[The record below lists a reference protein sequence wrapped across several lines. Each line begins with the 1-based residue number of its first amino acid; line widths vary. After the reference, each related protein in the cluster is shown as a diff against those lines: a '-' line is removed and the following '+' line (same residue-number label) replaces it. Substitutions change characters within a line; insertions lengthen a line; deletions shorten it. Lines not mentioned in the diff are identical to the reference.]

1 MSKITDFC
9 LYLCVEQKTKKMFVE
24 DEWNIIEREFDADRQ
39 MIAESIFSIGN
50 GHMGQRAN
58 FEEAYSGKTLQGN
71 YIGGVFFPDKTRVGW
86 WKNGYPD
93 YFAKVINAP
102 NWNGIHTWV
111 NGQLLDLAKVK
122 IRSFERVLNMKEGTL
137 SKQCEVEMP
146 DKTRVRITSQRFVS
160 MVSVEVGA
168 IRYTIE
174 TLNKNCELTIKS
186 FIQSKVFNQDSNYN
200 ECFWESVSHKN
211 AKGRVV
217 AVDKTKQNP
226 FGVPQYSL
234 ATAIKNDF
242 SAQVST
248 THKTEDLQLSEIAT
262 LQLKKGESI
271 TLTKYAA
278 QVSTLNYEEKSLEK
292 IALQRV
298 EAAEKEGYERL
309 LKAHKKAWAEKWKLS
324 DIVIKGDVKAQQG
337 IRFNIFQLQQT
348 YTGDDSR
355 LNIGPKGF
363 TGEKYGGVTYWDT
376 EAFCFPFYLSTS
388 PETVSR
394 NLLLYRYKQLPRAIK
409 NGEKL
414 GFTHGA
420 ALYPMVTMTGDECH
434 NEWEIT
440 FEEIHRNGAI
450 AHAIYDYV
458 TYTGDKA
465 YLVEYGLEVLI
476 GISRFWAQ
484 RVILSPIK
492 RKYMILG
499 VTGPN
504 EYENNVNNNWY
515 TNYFAQWC
523 LRYTL
528 ETISWVKRVAMEQY
542 QEMAKRISFEEM
554 EVLRW
559 SDIVQNMYLPTDEK
573 YGIILQQDG
582 YLDKEAVTVADLP
595 ADQRPINQHWSWDRI
610 LRSPYIKQADVVQG
624 LYFFESD
631 FEMDTIRRNFDFYEA
646 RCVHESSLS
655 PCIHSVVASKIG
667 NGEKA
672 YELYLRTARL
682 DLDDYNKEAQ
692 DGLHITSMSGS
703 WLAIVKGFAGMRV
716 QPNYISF
723 EPYIPKSWKAYS
735 FTLLYR
741 NAVMT
746 VKVGKSSVEIR
757 VSKGFVP
764 NLKVYG
770 ETYEVKSGETL
781 KVEINK

>member
-1 MSKITDFC
+1 
-9 LYLCVEQKTKKMFVE
+9 MFLE
-24 DEWNIIEREFDADRQ
+24 DEWNIIEDGFNADRH

-58 FEEAYSGKTLQGN
+58 FEEAYSGETLAGN

-102 NWNGIHTWV
+102 TWIGIHTWI
-111 NGQLLDLAKVK
+111 NGILLDLATVK
-122 IRSFERVLNMKEGTL
+122 ILSFQRTLNMKEGTL
-137 SKQCEVEMP
+137 SKKCRVEMP
-146 DKTRVRITSQRFVS
+146 DGTTCTVESVRFVS
-160 MVSVEVGA
+160 MVDVEIGA
-168 IRYTIE
+168 IKYSITPE
-174 TLNKNCELTIKS
+174 NKNCSIIIHS
-186 FIQSKVFNQDSNYN
+186 SIQSKVFNQDSNYN
-200 ECFWESVSHKN
+200 ECFWESVSQTNKTD
-211 AKGRVV
+211 RIV
-217 AVDKTKQNP
+217 AVDKTKATIYD
-226 FGVPQYSL
+226 VPQFTI

-242 SAQVST
+242 PKSC
-248 THKTEDLQLSEIAT
+248 KTGNKTNDLQLIETAEISIV
-262 LQLKKGESI
+262 KGK
-271 TLTKYAA
+271 TFTFYKYAA
-278 QVSTLNYEEKSLEK
+278 QVSSLNYEPED
-292 IALQRV
+292 IGNCAYARV
-298 EAAEKEGYERL
+298 TEAEKKGFKTLYNE
-309 LKAHKKAWAEKWKLS
+309 HKNAWAAKWKLS

-337 IRFNIFQLQQT
+337 IRFNIFHLQQT
-348 YTGDDSR
+348 YTGNDSR

-409 NGEKL
+409 NAEKL
-414 GFTHGA
+414 GFTNGA

-458 TYTGDKA
+458 TYTGDRA
-465 YLVEYGLEVLI
+465 YLVDYGIEVLI

-504 EYENNVNNNWY
+504 EYENNVSNNWY
-515 TNYFAQWC
+515 TNYFASWC
-523 LRYTL
+523 LRYTM
-528 ETISWVKRVAMEQY
+528 ECISWIKRVANEQFNTLV
-542 QEMAKRISFEEM
+542 EKISFNEREIM
-554 EVLRW
+554 RW
-559 SDIVQNMYLPTDEK
+559 SDIVNNMYLPTDEK
-573 YGIILQQDG
+573 FGIILQNDG
-582 YLDKEAVTVADLP
+582 YLDKEPLTVADLP

-610 LRSPYIKQADVVQG
+610 LRSPFIKQADVVQG
-624 LYFFESD
+624 LYVFED
-631 FEMDTIRRNFDFYEA
+631 ELNIETIQRNFDFYEA

-667 NGEKA
+667 NEEKA

-682 DLDDYNKEAQ
+682 DLDDYNKEAK

-716 QPNYISF
+716 APNEISF
-723 EPYIPKSWKAYS
+723 NPYIPKNWKSYS
-735 FTLLYR
+735 FSITYR
-741 NAVMT
+741 NAT
-746 VKVGKSSVEIR
+746 ITIS
-757 VSKGFVP
+757 VSKSTILLHLSEGFIS
-764 NLKVYG
+764 NLQIYG
-770 ETYEVKSGETL
+770 QAYQMRKGDSIKL
-781 KVEINK
+781 QMKKK

>member
-1 MSKITDFC
+1 
-9 LYLCVEQKTKKMFVE
+9 MFVE
-24 DEWNIIEREFDADRQ
+24 DEWNVIEDGFDADRHL
-39 MIAESIFSIGN
+39 ISESVFSIGN

-58 FEEAYSGKTLQGN
+58 FEEAYSGKTMQGN

-102 NWNGIHTWV
+102 AWIGLHTSV
-111 NGQLLDLAKVK
+111 NGKLLDLAKVK
-122 IRSFERVLNMKEGTL
+122 IKSFRRTLNMKEGTL
-137 SKQCEVEMP
+137 SKSCMVEMP
-146 DKTRVRITSQRFVS
+146 DGTRLHIESTRFVS
-160 MVSVEVGA
+160 MVSVEVG
-168 IRYTIE
+168 TISYSITAE
-174 TLNKNCELTIKS
+174 NKACSLSVLS
-186 FIQSKVFNQDSNYN
+186 FIESHVLNQDSNYD
-200 ECFWESVSHKN
+200 ECFWESISQKNGKGVSI
-211 AKGRVV
+211 
-217 AVDKTKQNP
+217 AVDKTKSNP
-226 FGVPQYSL
+226 FGVPQFTV
-234 ATAIKNDF
+234 ATAISTDVSVSATKKSYHKNLQVGETIDF
-242 SAQVST
+242 
-248 THKTEDLQLSEIAT
+248 E
-262 LQLKKGESI
+262 LKKGETAVI
-271 TLTKYAA
+271 TKYAA
-278 QVSTLNYEEKSLEK
+278 QVSTMNYSAEDLPK
-292 IALQRV
+292 IVVERV
-298 EAAEKEGYERL
+298 QTAQKAGFQKLYS
-309 LKAHKKAWAEKWKLS
+309 AHKKSWATKWKLS

-337 IRFNIFQLQQT
+337 IRFNIFHLNQT

-388 PETVSR
+388 PESVSR
-394 NLLLYRYKQLPRAIK
+394 NLLLYRYKQLPQAIK

-414 GFTHGA
+414 GFTNGA

-458 TYTGDKA
+458 TYTGDRA
-465 YLVEYGLEVLI
+465 YLVDYGLEVLI

-504 EYENNVNNNWY
+504 EYENNVSNNWY
-515 TNYFAQWC
+515 TNYYAQWC

-528 ETISWVKRVAMEQY
+528 ESISWAKRVANEQY
-542 QEMAKRISFEEM
+542 EELAKKISFDEREIM
-554 EVLRW
+554 RW
-559 SDIVQNMYLPTDEK
+559 SDIVQNMYLPSDEK

-582 YLDKEAVTVADLP
+582 YLDKESVTVADLP

-624 LYFFESD
+624 LYVFESE
-631 FEMDTIRRNFDFYEA
+631 FQMETIRRNFYFYEA

-667 NGEKA
+667 DEGKA

-682 DLDDYNKEAQ
+682 DLDDYNKEAKE
-692 DGLHITSMSGS
+692 GLHITSMSGS

-716 QPNYISF
+716 AQNKISF
-723 EPYIPKSWKAYS
+723 EPYIPKGWKSYS
-735 FTLLYR
+735 FSITYR
-741 NAVMT
+741 GAVLT
-746 VKVGKSSVEIR
+746 VKVTSKKLELHLSAGYISNLEIYGKSYQMKE
-757 VSKGFVP
+757 
-764 NLKVYG
+764 
-770 ETYEVKSGETL
+770 GETL
-781 KVEINK
+781 ACELKKRNFDK